1 MVLEI
6 TYMERKKAIIQNL
19 NIDLESYNLGM
30 YFITLKKNLRKIK
43 SISSAYFRDF
53 HSTEDYSLLED
64 PKLIDEVLLL
74 LSSICHKFSLVIKQE
89 YDGNK
94 KIIIHYLH
102 GSYNYTEITIG
113 DRTYSYYMPI
123 DKSIEFA
130 EQLFNN
136 VIV

>member
-1 MVLEI
+1 MLEI
-6 TYMERKKAIIQNL
+6 NYIKEGKMINQKL
-19 NIDLESYNLGM
+19 NIDFEKNYLGM
-30 YFITLKKNLRKIK
+30 QVTPLKSDLRKIK

-53 HSTEDYSLLED
+53 HITEDYSLLED
-64 PKLIDEVLLL
+64 PKIMDETILLI
-74 LSSICHKFSLVIKQE
+74 SSICHKFSLVIKQE

-94 KIIIHYLH
+94 KIIIHYL
-102 GSYNYTEITIG
+102 YRTYDYTEISMG
-113 DRTYSYYMPI
+113 NNTYSSYMSI